1 MAADCFEYE
10 FEIMIF
16 IAELIWH
23 IYEYTSHAYPLL
35 IFVFHELRIK
45 SKISIK
51 TIASCLLIIYE
62 YSELKASI
70 MSLSAFCL

>member
-1 MAADCFEYE
+1 
-10 FEIMIF
+10 MIF